1 MATSNER
8 PVNFNLDLTQN
19 RSKINESNEL
29 DTLTFIDFNPYI
41 RRSYV
46 KSLFTKQETYGELV
60 DRVNQWLLEHPQ
72 WEAKTIESIRFEPEN
87 NFNKSIVSRTN
98 TNIKTDQ
105 QKGKKYFAIRMWL
118 CPRQDQQQP
127 IQRLKVLNIIP
138 KIKITGCD
146 HQQFI
151 EKKQQ
156 MKNSFSSLNVPSFET
171 IEEVVP
177 HLNKLLKSNPYFGQ
191 ILNIETIS
199 MPVPTDR
206 WSVDI
211 DVLEQPPPNEYG
223 YKGVLNIL
231 RIHFNERLFMNETV
245 EILDFVPK
253 METWNAPMAVPNLE
267 SFTSVLKR
275 ASYTLRNRSDNFRF
289 LSCNTICCPTNNLSP
304 NEDCSNF
311 IDPKRTFYSNS
322 EWFDSQSFNGKYIRI
337 AIAVDNQQNNKRE
350 EDSNNNLVLNPVLN
364 CKIFVPVRKSPIEL
378 FDPEEME
385 FIKKEIQIW
394 FRKTHA
400 KILSIETEIISS
412 SITWTSS
419 TTLIDSCLNLNKNQS
434 DILVVFKVYIDGHF
448 IEPSRQ
454 NK

>member
-1 MATSNER
+1 M
-8 PVNFNLDLTQN
+8 Q
-19 RSKINESNEL
+19 
-29 DTLTFIDFNPYI
+29 
-41 RRSYV
+41 
-46 KSLFTKQETYGELV
+46 LFHRELV

-72 WEAKTIESIRFEPEN
+72 WKAKTIESIRFEPEN

-267 SFTSVLKR
+267 SFTR
-275 ASYTLRNRSDNFRF
+275 
-289 LSCNTICCPTNNLSP
+289 
-304 NEDCSNF
+304 
-311 IDPKRTFYSNS
+311 
-322 EWFDSQSFNGKYIRI
+322 
-337 AIAVDNQQNNKRE
+337 
-350 EDSNNNLVLNPVLN
+350 
-364 CKIFVPVRKSPIEL
+364 
-378 FDPEEME
+378 
-385 FIKKEIQIW
+385 
-394 FRKTHA
+394 
-400 KILSIETEIISS
+400 
-412 SITWTSS
+412 
-419 TTLIDSCLNLNKNQS
+419 
-434 DILVVFKVYIDGHF
+434 
-448 IEPSRQ
+448 
-454 NK
+454 